1 MCKHNWK
8 GADNMRFVLGNNK
21 GANADVFC
29 ALCDMGALT
38 SENGIML
45 FHTIAK
51 VEWRD

>member
-8 GADNMRFVLGNNK
+8 GADNMRFVSGNNK

-38 SENGIML
+38 SESGAVL
-45 FHTIAK
+45 FYSIAK
-51 VEWRD
+51 VKWVD